1 MKRHAR
7 KSKTG
12 ACEMACFTTTNV
24 EPQIAEASRR
34 SRTATSRGRRRSSF
48 TTSLPLLLA
57 AVPAEPGVPM
67 HCSLRCSILPSVPS
81 RSGRPRTHG
90 DEGPSQS
97 VPPAAE
103 PGSTSTALFKA
114 IGGKVRTARLDQHLT
129 LDQLSARS
137 GVSRR
142 MITMLEAGETNASL
156 GTLDKLARALDLDF
170 AALVAVR
177 PLPALTPEATR
188 SVQPVWEDGR
198 GSSARLLDSRASARI
213 IELWH
218 WELVGG
224 ARYEA
229 VADPPGTEGLLLVDS
244 GRLVAEVGGARYSLE
259 EGQYLRL
266 PSDRP
271 YAYMN
276 PGRKLVRFTRV
287 VVIP

>member
-1 MKRHAR
+1 
-7 KSKTG
+7 
-12 ACEMACFTTTNV
+12 
-24 EPQIAEASRR
+24 
-34 SRTATSRGRRRSSF
+34 
-48 TTSLPLLLA
+48 
-57 AVPAEPGVPM
+57 
-67 HCSLRCSILPSVPS
+67 
-81 RSGRPRTHG
+81 
-90 DEGPSQS
+90 
-97 VPPAAE
+97 
-103 PGSTSTALFKA
+103 
-114 IGGKVRTARLDQHLT
+114 
-129 LDQLSARS
+129 
-137 GVSRR
+137 
-142 MITMLEAGETNASL
+142 MLEAGETNASL